1 MGEKIK
7 NYETVNCY
15 IDTSYLSRDNK
26 VIVSNFSS
34 EDGNIQERDI
44 TNKLKVKA
52 KDGFSFK
59 DASKQSFDLKIKDE
73 WYTITY
79 DLFKELDEEID
90 FQSIIDADKEKSHP
104 FYWDYAN
111 VDASKTLIYQVTDD
125 IMLVLLGG
133 FSDSFLYVVGFM
145 KNTSRYDFI
154 YKDEMFTQVDV
165 FGKDVYND
173 SVFAGFELRIENL
186 KFIAETATQEP
197 IEDTTQYLFKTYY
210 IESGELSSIPNKT
223 DVYNEA
229 IINTYT
235 YPLII
240 KDDYLVDVDITIA
253 GVSQNLKAKRFLKN
267 VIPIEIF
274 KFNVGDYGNVEQCYL
289 NIPFNDDVRLNYEDI
304 QGKSVIGTLYYEVLT
319 NTTTLI
325 ISDGVKTL
333 YKDIVSLGVKVPYK
347 PTGEVANFSEP
358 NTRLVLNE
366 PKMYIKTRQLTE
378 KTNFLKGYVKLGFSD
393 ILKEELEILNN
404 LIEKGVY
411 INEQ

>member
-7 NYETVNCY
+7 NYETINCY
-15 IDTSYLSRDNK
+15 VDTSYLNKDNQ

-44 TNKLKVKA
+44 TYKLKVKA
-52 KDGFSFK
+52 RDGFSFK
-59 DASKQSFDLKIKDE
+59 DPSKQSFDLKIKEE

-79 DLFKELDEEID
+79 DLFKEPDEEID
-90 FQSIIDADKEKSHP
+90 FQSIVDADKESRYP
-104 FYWDYAN
+104 SYWDYAN

-133 FSDSFLYVVGFM
+133 FSESFLYVISFM
-145 KNTSRYDFI
+145 KNTRNYDFI
-154 YKDEMFTQVDV
+154 YKDEWFTQVDA
-165 FGKDVYND
+165 FSKDVYND

-186 KFIAETATQEP
+186 KFIAEQATEEP

-210 IESGELSSIPNKT
+210 IGSGELSSIPNKT
-223 DVYNEA
+223 DVYNEV
-229 IINTYT
+229 IINAYT

-240 KDDYLVDVDITIA
+240 KDDYLIDVDITIA

-289 NIPFNDDVRLNYEDI
+289 NIPFNDDVKLNYEDI

-347 PTGEVANFSEP
+347 PTGEVGNFSEP
-358 NTRLVLNE
+358 NTRLVLDE

-404 LIEKGVY
+404 LLEKGVY
-411 INEQ
+411 ING